1 MNLSIL
7 DILKNLNL
15 SNIVSNTNKTLGII
29 KKTIPV
35 YRQIKP
41 YITHEKSFLK
51 KDKEIT
57 NKLKESNIINNEI
70 NHTYN
75 DTLTFFK

>member
-1 MNLSIL
+1 MNLNFL
-7 DILKNLNL
+7 NILKKINL
-15 SNIVSNTNKTLGII
+15 SNVVSNTNKTLGII

-35 YRQIKP
+35 YKQIKP
-41 YITHEKSFLK
+41 YMAHEKSFFK
-51 KDKEIT
+51 KNIENIDKI
-57 NKLKESNIINNEI
+57 KESKHIKDEI